1 MKKLSFIKDK
11 KYAAYAKKSFVMIR
25 IRKANLGCT
34 KKSEIIVVT
43 PENLE

>member
-1 MKKLSFIKDK
+1 MKKSSFIKRK
-11 KYAAYAKKSFVMIR
+11 KYAAYAKKSFVMIK